1 MTGEGALFDGDGT
14 LLYVGGWENGKR
26 QGRGTEFDRS
36 GDIVYAGE
44 WKDDRYHNGILYK
57 KVQQEN

>member
-1 MTGEGALFDGDGT
+1 MNYTADDMTGI
-14 LLYVGGWENGKR
+14 VGVPTDEAETTV
-26 QGRGTEFDRS
+26 QFDRS